1 MVRAGLEGNLDIRT
15 FARVACLL
23 LAVLLLPIGSD
34 ARAEAGQRR
43 LITVDGLQF
52 EAFAYGRGAQT
63 VIIAAG
69 NGRPAVQLEELAGR
83 LAAHKFRVITYNYRT
98 IGASTG
104 SIEGLTLHDYANDLW
119 RVADA
124 FGVRRAHLAG
134 KTFGNRVVRAA
145 AQDRPERV
153 LSVVLIGAGGELP
166 PSPETAAL
174 YRRYVDP
181 ATPRDEWLRLQG
193 ELMYAPG
200 NEHLAERD
208 AAQGEFPALAAAQV
222 KASEATPKA
231 EWSSGGTA
239 PMLVL
244 TCLADRVA
252 IPEGA
257 LALAKSRPDTW
268 LVGLPACGHNMLNE
282 RPEDI
287 ARLMSDFI
295 GRRGG

>member
-1 MVRAGLEGNLDIRT
+1 MAIRAFVRAVGVLI
-15 FARVACLL
+15 
-23 LAVLLLPIGSD
+23 VLLFLPVGSD
-34 ARAEAGQRR
+34 ARAETGQRR
-43 LITVDGLQF
+43 LIAVDGIQI
-52 EAFAYGRGAQT
+52 EAFSYGRGPQT

-69 NGRPAVQLEELAGR
+69 NGRPAVQLEELATR
-83 LAAHKFRVITYNYRT
+83 LAARKIRVITYNYRT

-104 SIEGLTLHDYANDLW
+104 SFEGLTLHDYASDLW

-124 FGVRRAHLAG
+124 FGARRVHLAG

-153 LSVVLIGAGGELP
+153 LSIVLIGAGGELP
-166 PSPETAAL
+166 PSPETVAL

-181 ATPRDEWLRLQG
+181 ATPRDEWLRLQR

-200 NEHLAERD
+200 NEDLAERD

-222 KASEATPKA
+222 KASDATPKA

-257 LALAKSRPDTW
+257 LTLAKSRPDTW
-268 LVGLPACGHNMLNE
+268 LIGLPGCGHNMINE
-282 RPEDI
+282 RPDDL
-287 ARLMSDFI
+287 AKSLSDFI
-295 GRRGG
+295 VRYRG